1 MKLQKYVFA
10 VAILG
15 TLAFTSCTP
24 NSLDDDTNGQQ
35 IERSKIIIP
44 THG

>member
-35 IERSKIIIP
+35 IERNQIKVP
-44 THG
+44 TNG